1 MSGPGFK
8 DHFSGHASA
17 YTRYRPGY
25 PAELFKTLAA
35 LAPDADRVWDCA
47 TGNGQA
53 ALGFAPLFARVE
65 ATDASAE
72 QIANAQSHP
81 KVRYSVAPAEASGL
95 EARSVSLVSV
105 AQALHWFDFGRFYA
119 EVRRV
124 AKPDALLA
132 CWSYELCEVTP
143 AFDKVVERLYADL
156 GDSYWP
162 PERKHVEAKYRDI
175 PFPFA
180 EVVLPAIDMRA
191 SWTLEHYL
199 GYLRTWSAV
208 RAYIKKNGRD
218 PVAEIEKELTRAW
231 GDPAREREIAWPL
244 NILAGYVP

>member
-25 PAELFKTLAA
+25 PAELFKALAA
-35 LAPDADRVWDCA
+35 LAPDADCVWDCA

-53 ALGFAPLFARVE
+53 ALGFAPHFARVE

-72 QIANAQSHP
+72 QIANALPHP
-81 KVRYSVAPAEASGL
+81 KVHYTVVPAEASGL
-95 EARSVSLVSV
+95 KDRSVSLVSV
-105 AQALHWFDFGRFYA
+105 AQALHWFDFERFYA
-119 EVRRV
+119 EVRRA

-132 CWSYELCEVTP
+132 CWSYELCHANSGVD
-143 AFDKVVERLYADL
+143 AVVEKLYRDL
-156 GDSYWP
+156 GDAYWP
-162 PERKHVEAKYRDI
+162 PERRHVEAGYRDI
-175 PFPFA
+175 PFPFPQVA
-180 EVVLPAIDMRA
+180 LPAFQMRA
-191 SWTLEHYL
+191 SWSLEHYL

-218 PVAEIEKELTRAW
+218 PVKEMETELARAW
-231 GDPAREREIAWPL
+231 GDPSKELQIAWPL
-244 NILAGYVP
+244 NILAGYIA